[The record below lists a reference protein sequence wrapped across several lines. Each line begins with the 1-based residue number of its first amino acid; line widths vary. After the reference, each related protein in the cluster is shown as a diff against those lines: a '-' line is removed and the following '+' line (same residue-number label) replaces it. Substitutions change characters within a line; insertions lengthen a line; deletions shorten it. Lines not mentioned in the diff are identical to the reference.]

1 MIGIIS
7 DTLLAA
13 QENSG
18 RAGVQTGDRR
28 DV

>member
-13 QENSG
+13 HENSG
-18 RAGVQTGDRR
+18 RAGVQIGELWDE
-28 DV
+28 